1 MSIAVP
7 HRRGAGRGTA
17 EAERFRRAGRDGR
30 AGDGNGRVGDGGG
43 RGRGALLDISLD
55 DKYLLEEGRI
65 LLTGL
70 QGLVRLP
77 LDQHRA
83 DRRRGLH
90 TGTMISGYQGSPLG
104 GLDKELARNRALVEE
119 HHVRHVPGL
128 NEELGATSAWG
139 SQLAAQL
146 PGAKYDGVLAMWYG
160 KAPGLDRAA
169 DSLRHGNFV
178 GVSRTGGG
186 LAIVGDDPGCKS
198 STIPSASE
206 SLLASLQMPV
216 FFPGNVQEVLDL
228 GLHALACSRASGLWS
243 GFKIVTSVADA
254 VATAAVAPDRVMPV
268 MPSVE
273 WNGKPYEHVPN
284 ANLLAPASVDM
295 ERTLLGPRTELALA
309 YARENGLNRIEG
321 AERAWLGI
329 VVPGKTYYD
338 LMHALRELGLDR
350 GALERAGIRILKL
363 GMISPLEPEIAR
375 EFAHGLDEVLVA
387 EEKGPFVETLLKD
400 TLYGSADAPR
410 ILGKQ
415 DERGEPLLPRELD
428 LDADLIGRAVAARLS
443 ERGIRIDSVEAR
455 LRKLAEIHGRPAEL
469 QMAQRTPFF
478 CSGCPHNSSVKAP
491 EGTLVGGGI
500 GCHTMVLL
508 NPEGKGEITGI
519 TQMGG
524 EGAQWIGMAP
534 FTDDS
539 HLVQNLGDGTFH
551 HSGSLAVRAA
561 VAAGVNITY
570 KLLYNDHV
578 AMTGGQAIEGQLS
591 VPDLTRWLE
600 LEGVRRIIVTAED
613 TSRYR
618 GVELAGIAEL
628 RDRKEL
634 LTSQQELASV
644 EGVTVLIHDQ
654 ECAAELRRK
663 RKRGKAPE
671 PAERVWINERVCEGC
686 GDCGEKS
693 NCLSVVPVETEFGR
707 KTQIHQASCNK
718 DLSCLEGDCPS
729 FLTVVPGEKAR
740 HRTPDLEVQLPEPE
754 RLVGDEDFGVRM
766 MGIGGTGVVTVNQVL
781 GMAALLDGLHV
792 SGLDQTGLS
801 QKGGP
806 VISDLRITREPLPA
820 ASRTPAGS
828 VDLYL
833 GFDLLGAASAKNL
846 VTADGERTVAVVSTS
861 AVPTGRMVVDINER
875 FPELAA
881 QLDKIDAATRSEQ
894 NLYLDAQQL
903 SERLFGDHMMT
914 NTLALGAAYQRGLLP
929 VSGEALERAIELN
942 GAAVEKN
949 LAALRWGRAVVA
961 APTAVEAATRPP
973 EAVEAVR
980 ELTDVER
987 EIVAL
992 AVNGHRGEL
1001 RRLAE
1006 LRVPELVAYQD
1017 ADWARRWA
1025 ELVRRV
1031 HVAEQERTPGHSELA
1046 EAVARQLFKLMA
1058 YKDEYEVA
1066 RLHLDAVERAKLGAE
1081 FGDDARV
1088 YFMLHPPLLRA
1099 LGLKRK
1105 LKLGSWF
1112 VPAFRLLYRMRRL
1125 RGTRLD
1131 PFGAAEVR
1139 RVERE
1144 LIGEYEDMVAEALT
1158 LLTPDTHDTAVEL
1171 LELPDL
1177 IRGYEEI
1184 KLRNV
1189 VMFRKRAEAILKRMR
1204 AGKPAPELLKLG

>member
-1 MSIAVP
+1 MTSTPVRQHAA
-7 HRRGAGRGTA
+7 RRGPQRTRRRGDGGEGR
-17 EAERFRRAGRDGR
+17 RPRAGRE
-30 AGDGNGRVGDGGG
+30 
-43 RGRGALLDISLD
+43 ISLD
-55 DKYLLEEGRI
+55 DKYLLDEGRV
-65 LLTGL
+65 LLTGV

-104 GLDKELARNRALVEE
+104 GLDREIQRNSAICAD

-139 SQLAAQL
+139 SQLASQL
-146 PGAKYDGVLAMWYG
+146 PGASYDGVLGMWYG

-178 GVSRTGGG
+178 GVTRTGGA
-186 LAIVGDDPGCKS
+186 LAVVGDDPSCKS

-206 SLLASLQMPV
+206 SLLASLHIPA

-228 GLHALACSRASGLWS
+228 GLHAFACSRASGLWS

-254 VATAAVAPDRVMPV
+254 VGTATVAPERVSPRMPDL
-268 MPSVE
+268 
-273 WNGKPYEHVPN
+273 GYEHRPN
-284 ANLLAPASVDM
+284 GNLLAPASLEM
-295 ERTLLGPRTELALA
+295 EHTLLGARTDLALA
-309 YARENGLNRIEG
+309 YARDNGVNRVEG

-329 VVPGKTYYD
+329 VAAGKSYYD
-338 LMHALRELGLDR
+338 LRHALRAMGLDDR
-350 GALERAGIRILKL
+350 ALERAGVRVLKL
-363 GMISPLEPEIAR
+363 GMIWPLEAEIAR
-375 EFAHGLDEVLVA
+375 EFAGGLDEILVV
-387 EEKGPFVETLLKD
+387 EEKGPFIETQLKEA
-400 TLYGSADAPR
+400 LYGMAGAPP
-410 ILGKQ
+410 IVGKR
-415 DERGEPLLPRELD
+415 DEQGQRLLPTEGD
-428 LDADLIGRAVAARLS
+428 LDADVITRAVAARLG
-443 ERGIRIDSVEAR
+443 RRVRLDSVRAR
-455 LRKLAEIHGRPAEL
+455 LGVLDQIERRPASL
-469 QMAQRTPFF
+469 PMAQRTPFF

-491 EGTLVGGGI
+491 DGTLVGGGI

-534 FTDDS
+534 FTSDS

-578 AMTGGQAIEGQLS
+578 AMTGGQAIEGQLN

-600 LEGVRRIIVTAED
+600 LEGVRRIIITAED

-618 GVELAGIAEL
+618 GVTLAGIADV
-628 RDRKEL
+628 RDRSQL
-634 LTSQQELASV
+634 LVSQQELAQV

-671 PAERVWINERVCEGC
+671 PAERIWINERVCEGC
-686 GDCGEKS
+686 GDCGQKS
-693 NCLSVVPVETEFGR
+693 SCLSVIPVETEFGR

-729 FLTVVPGEKAR
+729 FLTVVPGEGAK
-740 HRTPDLEVQLPEPE
+740 HRTPALDLELPAPMP
-754 RLVGDEDFGVRM
+754 LVTPDDFSVRM

-781 GMAALLDGLHV
+781 GMAALIDDLHV

-806 VISDLRITREPLPA
+806 VVSDLRISRGPLAAASKTPA
-820 ASRTPAGS
+820 AS

-833 GFDLLGAASAKNL
+833 GFDLLGAASEGNL
-846 VTADGERTVAVVSTS
+846 VTADAERTVAVVSTH
-861 AVPTGRMVVDINER
+861 AVPTGRMIVDTEER
-875 FPELAA
+875 FPELAV
-881 QLDKIDAATRSEQ
+881 QLDRIDAATRKQ
-894 NLYLDAQQL
+894 HNVYLDAQRL
-903 SERLFGDHMMT
+903 SERVFGDHMMA
-914 NTLALGAAYQRGLLP
+914 NTVALGAAFQRGMLP
-929 VSGEALERAIELN
+929 VSAEALEQAIRLN
-942 GAAVEKN
+942 GAAVDKN
-949 LAALRWGRAVVA
+949 LAALSWGRAVVA
-961 APTAVEAATRPP
+961 APDAVEEATRPP
-973 EAVEAVR
+973 EAVVPLR
-980 ELTDVER
+980 ELDDAER
-987 EIVAL
+987 ELVDL
-992 AVNGHRGEL
+992 AVDGDQGDL
-1001 RRLAE
+1001 RRIAE
-1006 LRVPELVAYQD
+1006 VRVPELVAYQD
-1017 ADWARRWA
+1017 EAYARRWA
-1025 ELVRRV
+1025 EVVRRA
-1031 HVAEQERTPGHSELA
+1031 HVTEQERAPGHSELA

-1066 RLHLDAVERAKLGAE
+1066 RLHLDAVEEAKLRAE
-1081 FGDDARV
+1081 FGDDVRV
-1088 YFMLHPPLLRA
+1088 SFNLHPPLLRA
-1099 LGLKRK
+1099 MGMKRK
-1105 LKLGSWF
+1105 LKLGGWF
-1112 VPAFRLLYRMRRL
+1112 VPAFHSLRRMRRL

-1131 PFGAAEVR
+1131 PFGRAEVR

-1144 LIGEYEDMVAEALT
+1144 LIGEYERLVAEALS
-1158 LLTPDTHDTAVEL
+1158 LLSPENHGTAVEL
-1171 LELPDL
+1171 LELPDV
-1177 IRGYEEI
+1177 IRGYEDI

-1189 VMFRKRAEAILKRMR
+1189 VLYRKRAEATMKRLR
-1204 AGKPAPELLKLG
+1204 AGKPAPTIVGA

>member
-1 MSIAVP
+1 
-7 HRRGAGRGTA
+7 
-17 EAERFRRAGRDGR
+17 
-30 AGDGNGRVGDGGG
+30 
-43 RGRGALLDISLD
+43 
-55 DKYLLEEGRI
+55 
-65 LLTGL
+65 
-70 QGLVRLP
+70 
-77 LDQHRA
+77 
-83 DRRRGLH
+83 
-90 TGTMISGYQGSPLG
+90 
-104 GLDKELARNRALVEE
+104 
-119 HHVRHVPGL
+119 
-128 NEELGATSAWG
+128 
-139 SQLAAQL
+139 
-146 PGAKYDGVLAMWYG
+146 VLAMWYG

-178 GVSRTGGG
+178 GVSRTGGA
-186 LAIVGDDPGCKS
+186 LAVVGDDPGCKS

-216 FFPGNVQEVLDL
+216 FYPGNVQEVLDL
-228 GLHALACSRASGLWS
+228 GLHALAASRASGLWN

-254 VATAAVAPDRVMPV
+254 LGTAAVAPSRVIPV
-268 MPSVE
+268 MPTVE

-284 ANLLAPASVDM
+284 GNLLAPASLDM
-295 ERTLLGPRTELALA
+295 ERTLFGPRMELALA
-309 YARENGLNRIEG
+309 YARENGINRVEG
-321 AERAWLGI
+321 ARDAWLGI
-329 VVPGKTYYD
+329 VAAGKPYYD

-350 GALERAGIRILKL
+350 DGLERAGIRILKL
-363 GMISPLEPEIAR
+363 GMIWPVEPEIVS

-387 EEKGPFVETLLKD
+387 EEKGPFLETHLKEA
-400 TLYGSADAPR
+400 LYGTPSAPR
-410 ILGKQ
+410 ILGKR
-415 DERGEPLLPRELD
+415 DESGEALLPRELD
-428 LDADLIGRAVAARLS
+428 LDADLIARAVAARLAA
-443 ERGIRIDSVEAR
+443 RGVRIDSVEAR

-469 QMAQRTPFF
+469 PMAERTPFF

-534 FTDDS
+534 FTDDN

-578 AMTGGQAIEGQLS
+578 AMTGGQDIEGQLS

-600 LEGVRRIIVTAED
+600 LEGVQQIIVTAED
-613 TSRYR
+613 TSRYK
-618 GVELAGIAEL
+618 GVKLASIAEL
-628 RDRKEL
+628 RDRGEL
-634 LTSQQELASV
+634 LNAQQELAGV

-663 RKRGKAPE
+663 RKRGKAAE

-693 NCLSVVPVETEFGR
+693 NCLSVLPVETEFGR

-718 DLSCLEGDCPS
+718 DLTCLEGDCPS
-729 FLTVVPGEKAR
+729 FLTVVPGEKAK
-740 HRTPDLEVQLPEPE
+740 HRTPPLEIELPEPR
-754 RLVGDEDFGVRM
+754 RLVGEEDFGVRM

-806 VISDLRITREPLPA
+806 VISDLRITREPLAA
-820 ASRTPAGS
+820 ASKAPAGS
-828 VDLYL
+828 IDLYL

-846 VTADGERTVAVVSTS
+846 LTADRERTVAVVSTS
-861 AVPTGRMVVDINER
+861 AVPTGRMVIDVDER
-875 FPELAA
+875 FPELAG
-881 QLDKIDAATRSEQ
+881 QLDKIDAATRSEH
-894 NLYLDAQQL
+894 NLYLDAQRL

-961 APTAVEAATRPP
+961 APDAVEAATRAP

-980 ELTDVER
+980 ELSDLEQYLVG
-987 EIVAL
+987 L
-992 AVNGHRGEL
+992 AVNGDRGEL
-1001 RRLAE
+1001 RRVAE
-1006 LRVPELVAYQD
+1006 LRVPELIAYQD

-1031 HVAEQERTPGHSELA
+1031 QVAEQERTPGHSELA
-1046 EAVARQLFKLMA
+1046 EAVARQLHKLMA

-1066 RLHLDAVERAKLGAE
+1066 RLHLDAVERAKLDAE
-1081 FGDDARV
+1081 FGDDAKV

-1105 LKLGSWF
+1105 LKLGRWF
-1112 VPAFRLLYRMRRL
+1112 VPAFRALYRMRRL

-1131 PFGAAEVR
+1131 PFGRAEVR

-1144 LIGEYEDMVAEALT
+1144 LIEDYEAMVAEALT
-1158 LLTPDTHDTAVEL
+1158 LLTPETHDAVVDL
-1171 LELPDL
+1171 LELPDVV
-1177 IRGYEEI
+1177 RGYEEI

-1189 VMFRKRAEAILKRMR
+1189 TLYRKRAEASLKRLR
-1204 AGKPAPELLKLG
+1204 AGKPVVLTLG